1 MMNSMKLSALFVA
14 SVVTLGTPVSAQ
26 DFTVTGE
33 YGGTIVGNRDCIRAN
48 GQANCTK
55 SSVITGPQGNVSTRT
70 RERVT
75 TQDGSNIT
83 VRTTGPNGRTY
94 TRNTTITRN

>member
-1 MMNSMKLSALFVA
+1 MMTSMKLSALFFA
-14 SVVTLGTPVSAQ
+14 SVMTLGTPVAAQ

-33 YGGTIVGNRDCIRAN
+33 YGGTIVGKRDCVRAN
-48 GQANCTK
+48 GQANCTT
-55 SSVITGPQGNVSTRT
+55 SSVATGPKGYVSTRT

-83 VRTTGPNGRTY
+83 VRTTGPYGRTY